1 MKPKPKTTRTRK
13 VTNTIKKNH
22 RSWLWWVVVIAPVL
36 FTAWLILS
44 PMYTP
49 ELEILELKAVERAPM
64 RSMKTISPPP
74 SDDGGIVDDE
84 TKEDLDWMLGHLYKL
99 SPLVLSALAIWKKKP
114 LTGK

>member
-1 MKPKPKTTRTRK
+1 MKPRTRK

-22 RSWLWWVVVIAPVL
+22 RAWLWWVVVIAPVL
-36 FTAWLILS
+36 LTVWLILS
-44 PMYTP
+44 PMYLSVETF
-49 ELEILELKAVERAPM
+49 ELKAVERTPM
-64 RSMKTISPPP
+64 RSMELISPPP
-74 SDDGGIVDDE
+74 ENEGIVDDE